1 MRIAALC
8 LAVALSGCV
17 LKSKYEALDKTLAD
31 TRSSMQGEIDQRD
44 KKVAELEASIAKLEA
59 QIKTLNGEIAALK
72 KTIAEQKAQGEADAK
87 TQADRVSELQAEL
100 AKLFKDRS
108 RLRASAQELKAALAE
123 MSKRK
128 AEADERVAQFR
139 GLLARFKS
147 LIDAGKLKVKIV
159 DGRMVLA
166 LATDV
171 LFASGKATLSEDGTQ
186 AIAQVATVL
195 ATMKGRLF
203 QVEGH
208 TDNVPIKSAR
218 YPSNW
223 ELAAARALVVVKTMI
238 GAGMPAERISAA
250 SFGEFRPMSKNDT
263 DEGRL
268 TNRRIEIVVVPDLS
282 SLPGFSELKSAVGTN

>member
-1 MRIAALC
+1 MRIVALC

-31 TRSSMQGEIDQRD
+31 TKASMQGDIDQRD
-44 KKVAELEASIAKLEA
+44 KKAKDLEAEIAKLKA
-59 QIKTLNGEIAALK
+59 KIKTLNGEIAALK
-72 KTIAEQKAQGEADAK
+72 KTISEQKAQAAADAK
-87 TQADRVSELQAEL
+87 THEDRVGELQAEL

-108 RLRASAQELKAALAE
+108 RLRASAKELKRALAE

-128 AEADERVAQFR
+128 AEADKRVAQFK

-147 LIDAGKLKVKIV
+147 LIDAGKLKVKMV

-171 LFASGKATLSEDGTQ
+171 LFDSGKAKLSEEGTL
-186 AIAQVATVL
+186 AIAQVASVL
-195 ATMKGRLF
+195 ATMKGRKF

-223 ELAAARALVVVKTMI
+223 ELAAGRALVVVKTMI
-238 GAGMPAERISAA
+238 GAGMPAQHINAA
-250 SFGEFRPMSKNDT
+250 SFGEFRPMSNNET
-263 DEGRL
+263 EEGRL
-268 TNRRIEIVVVPDLS
+268 SNRRIEIVVVPDLS
-282 SLPGFSELKSAVGTN
+282 SLPGFSELNTAVGTK